1 MNPVLSAIVLAL
13 LWAAITGNFSG
24 LNLLLGAAFGALA
37 LFLLRGAFAPP
48 RAMLKVRQFLSLAL
62 LFLYEL
68 GASAVRVAVVVLTPN
83 LKTALRPEVVA
94 FPLTVK
100 SDAEITLLANLITL
114 TPGTLSIDVSEDRS
128 VLYVHVLALSTREA
142 LIADIAGGFEAKILE
157 LYA

>member
-1 MNPVLSAIVLAL
+1 MNLTLITIALAL
-13 LWAAITGNFSG
+13 FWAAITGNFGG
-24 LNLLLGAAFGALA
+24 LNLLLGAAVGGLA

-48 RAMLKVRQFLSLAL
+48 RAVLKVRQFLSLAL

-68 GASAVRVAVVVLTPN
+68 AASAVRVAVLVLTPN
-83 LKTALRPEVVA
+83 LTAALRPAVVA

-128 VLYVHVLALSTREA
+128 VLYVHVLQLSTPEA
-142 LIADIAGGFEAKILE
+142 LIADIAGGFEAKVRE